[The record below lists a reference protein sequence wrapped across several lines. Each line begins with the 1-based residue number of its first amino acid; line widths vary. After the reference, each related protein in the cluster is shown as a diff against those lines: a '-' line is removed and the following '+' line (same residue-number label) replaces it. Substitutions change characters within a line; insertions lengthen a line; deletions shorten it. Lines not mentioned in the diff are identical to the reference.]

1 MIGSVG
7 MRNVSKTLRVFVLV
21 LVAIML
27 FSVSAAALPQ
37 LTSPYDGYEYDGYK
51 TSHEAPITYL
61 TEGFF
66 NSQKLGLE
74 TPLSAP
80 ADMVYDGKGL
90 LYVLDTG
97 NGRIVA
103 IDVKTYKA
111 VGVYKDFTDKNGQ
124 PIDFTGAT
132 GFDIGDDGSYYIAD
146 SKNMRV
152 LVFNKERKLTL
163 QIERPDAALAGTDTP
178 FDVTKVMIGNDGT
191 IYVICK
197 SINTGILTFT
207 PEGEFKVF
215 YGSNN
220 VQATADVIKQFF
232 YNKFLTRAQRAA
244 RRSITPTNFANMTL
258 DGHNFVYTV
267 KADRFIF
274 AANNVV
280 QCLNYTGGSNINTEV
295 NFGEYENDSYTRY
308 QERIQNL
315 FVDIDIDYEGMIN
328 VLDAEYGRVYQYSV
342 DGDFIGS
349 FGGKGN
355 YLGMMSNA
363 TAIETVGGDILVLDA
378 AKNCIHKFGPTEYG
392 LALRKAVL
400 LGDSTDLDARQAA
413 WEHVLRL
420 NSNST
425 YPYYGLGLVNDE
437 RGEYKEAMEN
447 FEIAGAQDEYS
458 KAYKQYRKQA
468 MADNILWIVLV
479 IVAIVVVIILI
490 KKALSKKMKAVEGTA
505 YSPLETKW
513 GLPIYTLLHPVD
525 SFDQFKDRKTESPLI
540 ATGII
545 ILWFVIDTLSFFC
558 TGFSFSTARVTD
570 FNLLIEI
577 FKTAGIFL
585 LFVVANWSMCTLLNG
600 KGTFKEI
607 YCAIAYALTPYILSI
622 GISAALS
629 NVLTG
634 SEGVFLT
641 LITAVGTIWSIGIVA
656 FALTTLHEYSFGKMI
671 GSVILTFLAMA
682 VIGFLMALFYTLML
696 QVWQFITS
704 LVEEIKI
711 R

>member
-1 MIGSVG
+1 
-7 MRNVSKTLRVFVLV
+7 MRNFRKSFRVFVV
-21 LVAIML
+21 TLVALML
-27 FSVSAAALPQ
+27 FSLSATALPQ

-61 TEGFF
+61 SQGYL
-66 NSQKLGLE
+66 NSADLGLE
-74 TPLSAP
+74 TALAAP
-80 ADMVYDGKGL
+80 SDMVYKNGL
-90 LYVLDTG
+90 LYLMDTG
-97 NGRIVA
+97 NGRILA
-103 IDVKTYKA
+103 IDPADYSVAAIYN
-111 VGVYKDFTDKNGQ
+111 DFTDKDGQ
-124 PIDFTGAT
+124 VINFTGAT

-152 LVFNKERKLTL
+152 LVFNKERRLTL
-163 QIERPDAALAGTDTP
+163 EITRPDTALSGTDTP

-207 PEGEFKVF
+207 QEGEFKIF

-258 DGHNFVYTV
+258 DGNNFVYTV

-274 AANNVV
+274 GSSDVV
-280 QCLNYTGGSNINTEV
+280 QCLNYTGSSNINSGV
-295 NFGEYENDSYTRY
+295 RFGETDNDSYSFYWQRLNNCFT
-308 QERIQNL
+308 
-315 FVDIDIDYEGMIN
+315 DIDIDYEGMIN
-328 VLDAEYGRVYQYSV
+328 ILDSEYGRVYQYTV
-342 DGDFIGS
+342 DGDFIGA
-349 FGGKGN
+349 FGGKGA
-355 YLGMMSNA
+355 YKGMMSNA
-363 TAIETVGGDILVLDA
+363 TAIETVNGEILVLDA
-378 AKNCIHKFGPTEYG
+378 TKNCIHRYTPTEYG
-392 LALRKAVL
+392 LALRKAFL
-400 LGDSTDLDARQAA
+400 LGDSTDLDAREAA
-413 WEHVLRL
+413 WEHVLVL

-447 FEIAGAQDEYS
+447 FKIAGAQDEYS

-468 MADNILWIVLV
+468 MADNALWIVLV
-479 IVAIVVVIILI
+479 IVAVVAVIIVIRKIL
-490 KKALSKKMKAVEGTA
+490 KSKMKVVEGTA

-513 GLPIYTLLHPVD
+513 GLPIYTLFHPVD

-545 ILWFVIDTLSFFC
+545 ILWFIIDTLSFFC

-577 FKTAGIFL
+577 FKTAGVFL
-585 LFVVANWSMCTLLNG
+585 LFVAANWSMCTLLNG

-607 YCAIAYALTPYILSI
+607 YCAVAYALIPYILSV

-641 LITAVGTIWSIGIVA
+641 LITAVGTIWSIAIVA
-656 FALTTLHEYSFGKMI
+656 FALITLHEYSFGKML
-671 GSVILTFLAMA
+671 GSVLLTFLAMA

-696 QVWQFITS
+696 QVWQFGKSII
-704 LVEEIKI
+704 EELKI